1 MITIKQFAQECKE
14 LQVIYM
20 AYAKRYR
27 EDLETR
33 KGWIKVALVMRKNAR
48 EWGAM
53 S

>member
-1 MITIKQFAQECKE
+1 
-14 LQVIYM
+14 M

-27 EDLETR
+27 EDLEVR
-33 KGWIKVALVMRKNAR
+33 KNWINLALVMRKNAR